1 MIIGIDPDLR
11 KSGVAV
17 VDCGEIK
24 ELHSL
29 DAVQLVLFC
38 RELWVKEGAT
48 VAMEDPNYNKPIF
61 DRPGVSPQARLK
73 IAQNVGQVKAAATLL
88 AEFIMSHGVP
98 VEMVPPL
105 MGYPKAA
112 KKDANL
118 FKQITRWNGSSNEDQ
133 RDAAMIALFGGR
145 YGSRR

>member
-24 ELHSL
+24 ELLSL
-29 DAVQLVLFC
+29 DAVNLVLFC
-38 RELWVKEGAT
+38 RERWVKDGAT

-61 DRPGVSPQARLK
+61 DRPGLNALARLK
-73 IAQNVGQVKAAATLL
+73 VAQNVGQVKAAATLL
-88 AEFIMSHGVP
+88 AEFIASHGVP

-105 MGYPKAA
+105 MGYAKAA
-112 KKDANL
+112 KKDADM
-118 FKQITRWNGSSNEDQ
+118 FKRMTQWNGSSNEDQ
-133 RDAAMIALFGGR
+133 RDAALIALYGGR
-145 YGSRR
+145 YGARR